1 MSMKRTPR
9 SLAIIY
15 DAPLSFEV
23 KVMPGDVPFLNEQVA
38 AMNFG
43 LAETVA
49 EMGA

>member
-1 MSMKRTPR
+1 VTARNV
-9 SLAIIY
+9 AIIY

-23 KVMPGDVPFLNEQVA
+23 KVTPADVQYLNQQIA